1 MTEARLRSLA
11 GKAVKERASK
21 EKPEIKQ
28 VCQTSQLGCTYVPFD
43 LAQAHDLVSR
53 FHLSGQDLAR
63 G

>member
-1 MTEARLRSLA
+1 M
-11 GKAVKERASK
+11 KERASK